1 MEISRKYQPR
11 RNLRVGNF
19 ALLLLSFIQMSSVQA
34 FSISNS
40 RQTMINPTRFDS
52 SSTRNHLI
60 QSSMISSFRLRN
72 SSLRLMSTD
81 ENNTSVKS
89 TTDPGIPTI
98 VIEEG
103 ESSKEIY
110 EQAIKRTSLWIL
122 ASVVFGIGLNFA
134 VSPEISQEFFAGWLL
149 EQSLSIDNVLVFL
162 LLFDYFK
169 VPLANQDRVL
179 NFGIYGA
186 IVMRATMIGL
196 GSVALQEFHA
206 VLLVFAGILIYSSAT
221 VLLGGD
227 DEEEGEEEDMSKNQ
241 LVQIS
246 KSLFDASDKFDGDRF
261 FTIIDGV
268 KKATPLFIC
277 MVAVELSDVVFAVDS
292 IPAVFGV
299 TDVSFPNTFAIFS
312 MHFFRTL
319 TEIHASLESIS
330 GIHIKYVCYYGTPK
344 SIYNSFKS
352 GVGFRILGASCCS
365 STRFCRGQACG
376 RIFRFPNFNS
386 IISCSCCYNAEW
398 WGRPFPLGEGSQSNR
413 RTECLRNNFTKL
425 KLLTTN

>member
-1 MEISRKYQPR
+1 MEIKRKNQPR
-11 RNLRVGNF
+11 RKLRVGNF

-40 RQTMINPTRFDS
+40 RKTMINPTRFDS
-52 SSTRNHLI
+52 SSTRNHVI
-60 QSSMISSFRLRN
+60 QSSITSSLRLRN

-81 ENNTSVKS
+81 ENNTSVKA

-169 VPLANQDRVL
+169 VPLASQDRVL

-196 GSVALQEFHA
+196 GSVALQQFHA

-221 VLLGGD
+221 VLLGGAD
-227 DEEEGEEEDMSKNQ
+227 EDEEEEEDMSKNQ

-246 KSLFDASDKFDGDRF
+246 KRLFDASDKFDGDRF

-299 TDVSFPNTFAIFS
+299 TDVSSPNTFAIFP
-312 MHFFRTL
+312 MPFFL
-319 TEIHASLESIS
+319 
-330 GIHIKYVCYYGTPK
+330 
-344 SIYNSFKS
+344 F
-352 GVGFRILGASCCS
+352 
-365 STRFCRGQACG
+365 
-376 RIFRFPNFNS
+376 
-386 IISCSCCYNAEW
+386 
-398 WGRPFPLGEGSQSNR
+398 
-413 RTECLRNNFTKL
+413 
-425 KLLTTN
+425 

>member
-1 MEISRKYQPR
+1 MEIKRKNQPR
-11 RNLRVGNF
+11 RKLRVGNF

-40 RQTMINPTRFDS
+40 RKTMINPTRFDS
-52 SSTRNHLI
+52 SSTRNHVI
-60 QSSMISSFRLRN
+60 QSSITSSLRLRN

-81 ENNTSVKS
+81 ENNTSVKA

-169 VPLANQDRVL
+169 VPLASQDRVL

-196 GSVALQEFHA
+196 GSVALQQFHA

-227 DEEEGEEEDMSKNQ
+227 DEDEEEEEDMSKNQ

-246 KSLFDASDKFDGDRF
+246 KRLFDASDKFDGDRF

-299 TDVSFPNTFAIFS
+299 TDVSSPNTFAIFP
-312 MHFFRTL
+312 MPFFL
-319 TEIHASLESIS
+319 
-330 GIHIKYVCYYGTPK
+330 
-344 SIYNSFKS
+344 F
-352 GVGFRILGASCCS
+352 
-365 STRFCRGQACG
+365 
-376 RIFRFPNFNS
+376 
-386 IISCSCCYNAEW
+386 
-398 WGRPFPLGEGSQSNR
+398 
-413 RTECLRNNFTKL
+413 
-425 KLLTTN
+425 

>member
-1 MEISRKYQPR
+1 
-11 RNLRVGNF
+11 
-19 ALLLLSFIQMSSVQA
+19 
-34 FSISNS
+34 
-40 RQTMINPTRFDS
+40 MINPTRFDS
-52 SSTRNHLI
+52 SSTRNHVI
-60 QSSMISSFRLRN
+60 QSSITSSLRLRN

-81 ENNTSVKS
+81 ENNTSVKA

-169 VPLANQDRVL
+169 VPLASQDRVL

-196 GSVALQEFHA
+196 GSVALQQFHA

-227 DEEEGEEEDMSKNQ
+227 DEDEEEEEDMSKNQ

-246 KSLFDASDKFDGDRF
+246 KRLFDASDKFDGDRF

-299 TDVSFPNTFAIFS
+299 TDVSSPNTFAIFP
-312 MHFFRTL
+312 MPFFL
-319 TEIHASLESIS
+319 
-330 GIHIKYVCYYGTPK
+330 
-344 SIYNSFKS
+344 F
-352 GVGFRILGASCCS
+352 
-365 STRFCRGQACG
+365 
-376 RIFRFPNFNS
+376 
-386 IISCSCCYNAEW
+386 
-398 WGRPFPLGEGSQSNR
+398 
-413 RTECLRNNFTKL
+413 
-425 KLLTTN
+425 